1 LPGIL
6 EFGWGRILTV
16 LKSKRD
22 TLVNNESFLAYN
34 DGSAEHAAEMNPS
47 SPFKLDGEF
56 AMCIVQSLI
65 SGFHATS
72 ILALSPDGTVLFANQ
87 IAVNGFPGFTT
98 ESVVGANMLDLAP
111 REWAE
116 ERIKIMQLAIE
127 REHPIIVLEI
137 LVGTRLSTTFSPIP
151 YIRDGKQQWKILV
164 TVEHVTPM
172 KLDLLRKQKSP
183 EELINASVIDLGAL
197 RVLTPRELEVL
208 ALMGQ
213 GLRQK
218 QIAERLHRSV
228 STIDRHRERIGV
240 KLGIADRIELVAL
253 AREAALEVE
262 DAHRKQV
269 SFGHKRFERKPNDS
283 A

>member
-1 LPGIL
+1 M
-6 EFGWGRILTV
+6 TV
-16 LKSKRD
+16 LNSKRD
-22 TLVNNESFLAYN
+22 TLVNNESFLGDN
-34 DGSAEHAAEMNPS
+34 DVSNEHAVEMSPS
-47 SPFKLDGEF
+47 SPFKLDAEF
-56 AMCIVQSLI
+56 AMCIAQSLI

-72 ILALSPDGTVLFANQ
+72 ILALTPDGTILFANQ
-87 IAVNGFPGFTT
+87 VAVNGFPGFTSET
-98 ESVVGANMLDLAP
+98 VIGSNMLDLAP

-116 ERIKIMQLAIE
+116 ERIEIMKLAIE
-127 REHPIIVLEI
+127 RGHPIIVLEI
-137 LVGTRLSTTFSPIP
+137 LVGTRLSTTFSPIK
-151 YIRDGKQQWKILV
+151 YKRDGEDHWKVLV

-172 KLDLLRKQKSP
+172 KLDYLRKQKSP
-183 EELINASVIDLGAL
+183 EELINATHIDLGPL

-269 SFGHKRFERKPNDS
+269 SFGHKRFNRNPHES
-283 A
+283 G

>member
-1 LPGIL
+1 
-6 EFGWGRILTV
+6 
-16 LKSKRD
+16 
-22 TLVNNESFLAYN
+22 
-34 DGSAEHAAEMNPS
+34 
-47 SPFKLDGEF
+47 
-56 AMCIVQSLI
+56 MCIVQSLI

-98 ESVVGANMLDLAP
+98 ESVVGANLLDLAP